1 MDACTVSSLIAGTLI
16 GYFAKRTITKRK
28 LADENDTDADDNG
41 KSQFIIPRPT
51 YYSGVAFDSKV
62 VVGIRTDMK
71 LSMTEQASIY
81 GDGVIK
87 AVCASIASNSP
98 YLSPWLYYGQAKIC
112 TKVQSQEMM
121 NDLIEKAQNSEAI
134 SATIQY
140 KDNIAACVVGPAP
153 VDEVDKVTRHLKLM

>member
-1 MDACTVSSLIAGTLI
+1 MDAITVSSLVAGTLI
-16 GYFAKRTITKRK
+16 GYFVKRSLTKRK
-28 LADENDTDADDNG
+28 RADEDDTDDDNG
-41 KSQFIIPRPT
+41 NSQFIIPRPT
-51 YYSGVAFDSKV
+51 YYSGTAFDSKV

-81 GDGVIK
+81 GDGVVK
-87 AVCASIASNSP
+87 AVCASITNKSP

-121 NDLIEKAQNSEAI
+121 NDLLEKTKNSEAI
-134 SATIQY
+134 SVTIQY